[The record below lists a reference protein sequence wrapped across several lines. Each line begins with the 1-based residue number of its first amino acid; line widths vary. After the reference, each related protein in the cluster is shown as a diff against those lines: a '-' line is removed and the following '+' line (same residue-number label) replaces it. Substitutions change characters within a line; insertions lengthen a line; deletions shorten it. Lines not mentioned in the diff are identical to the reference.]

1 MLLES
6 LAINTMSSPKPK
18 KDFLSIT
25 QLSPNELSDM
35 LAVAIQLKREWK
47 KRGNPQVLQGKSLG
61 MVFTKPSL
69 RTRVSFEMAML
80 DLGGH
85 AIYIGPDEIKLGQ
98 RESVP
103 DVARVLA
110 RYVDCIMA
118 RVFAHSDVTT
128 LAQWSHVPVIN
139 GLSDYEHPCQCLADL
154 MTMIE
159 RKGSIKNLQ
168 VTYVGDSNNN
178 VSNSLAF
185 GVTLLG
191 GHISFAAPLG
201 YQIAADV
208 VGQAQ
213 KFAALSGGSITV
225 LEDPRSAVESA
236 DVVYTDAWYSM
247 GQENEA
253 AQRRRIFPPY
263 QLNQKLLTAA
273 KHDAIVMHDLPAHRG
288 EEITDD
294 VADGPQS
301 VIFDQAENRLHA
313 QKAVL
318 AWVFDVA

>member
-1 MLLES
+1 
-6 LAINTMSSPKPK
+6 MSSPK
-18 KDFLSIT
+18 KDFLSIA
-25 QLSPNELSDM
+25 QLTPDELSDM
-35 LAVAIQLKREWK
+35 LAAAIQLKREWK
-47 KRGNPQVLQGKSLG
+47 KRGNPQVLKGKSLG

-85 AIYIGPDEIKLGQ
+85 AIYIGPDEIKLGE

-118 RVFAHSDVTT
+118 RVFAHADVVT

-154 MTMIE
+154 VTMAE
-159 RKGSIKNLQ
+159 RKGGASGIKGLH
-168 VTYVGDSNNN
+168 VTYVGDANNN
-178 VSNSLAF
+178 VTNSLAY
-185 GVTLLG
+185 GITMLG
-191 GHISFAAPLG
+191 GHISFAAPQG
-201 YQIAADV
+201 YQIQPSV
-208 VGQAQ
+208 VAQAQ
-213 KFAALSGGSITV
+213 QFAALSGGSVTV
-225 LEDPRSAVESA
+225 LEDPRSAVEAS
-236 DVVYTDAWYSM
+236 DVVYTDSWYSM

-263 QLNQKLLTAA
+263 QVNANLVALARP
-273 KHDAIVMHDLPAHRG
+273 DAIVMHDLPAHRG
-288 EEITDD
+288 EEITDE

-318 AWVFDVA
+318 AWVFNVA

>member
-1 MLLES
+1 
-6 LAINTMSSPKPK
+6 MSAPAK
-18 KDFLSIT
+18 KDFLSIS
-25 QLSPNELSDM
+25 QLSASELSDM
-35 LAVAIQLKREWK
+35 LQLAIKLKREWK
-47 KRGNPQVLQGKSLG
+47 SGGNPQWLKGKSLG
-61 MVFTKPSL
+61 MIFTKPSL
-69 RTRVSFEMAML
+69 RTRISFEMGML
-80 DLGGH
+80 DMGGH

-118 RVFAHSDVTT
+118 RVFAHSDVVT
-128 LAQWSHVPVIN
+128 LAQYAHVPVIN
-139 GLSDYEHPCQCLADL
+139 GLSDYEHPCQCMADL
-154 MTMIE
+154 MTMVE

-168 VTYVGDSNNN
+168 VTFVGDSNNN
-178 VSNSLAF
+178 VTNSLAY

-191 GHISFAAPLG
+191 GHISFAAPVG
-201 YQIAADV
+201 YQITPQV
-208 VGQAQ
+208 VAQAQ
-213 KFAALSGGSITV
+213 QYATISGGSVTV

-236 DVVYTDAWYSM
+236 DVIYTDAWYSM

-263 QLNQKLLTAA
+263 QVNSQLVGLA
-273 KHDAIVMHDLPAHRG
+273 KSDAIIMHDLPAHRG
-288 EEITDD
+288 EEITDE

-318 AWVFDVA
+318 ARVFEVA

>member
-1 MLLES
+1 MNTT
-6 LAINTMSSPKPK
+6 INAPKKTDK
-18 KDFLSIT
+18 KDFLSIA
-25 QLSPNELSDM
+25 QLTPGELSDM
-35 LAVAIQLKREWK
+35 LQTAIQLKREWK

-85 AIYIGPDEIKLGQ
+85 AIYMGPDEVKLGQ

-118 RVFAHSDVTT
+118 RVFAHADVET
-128 LAQWSHVPVIN
+128 LATWAHVPVIN
-139 GLSDYEHPCQCLADL
+139 GLSDYEHPCQAMADL

-159 RKGSIKNLQ
+159 NKGSIKDLH
-168 VTYVGDSNNN
+168 VTFVGDANNN
-178 VSNSLAF
+178 ITNSLAY

-191 GHISFAAPLG
+191 GHITFAAPAG
-201 YQIAADV
+201 YQITAPV
-208 VGQAQ
+208 VAQAQ
-213 KFAALSGGSITV
+213 KFAAASGGSITTV
-225 LEDPRSAVESA
+225 EDARSAVEAA
-236 DVVYTDAWYSM
+236 DVIYTDAWYSM
-247 GQENEA
+247 GQENQA
-253 AQRRRIFPPY
+253 AERQRVFPPY
-263 QLNQKLLTAA
+263 QVNAA
-273 KHDAIVMHDLPAHRG
+273 LVDLARPDAIVMHDLPAHRG
-288 EEITDD
+288 QEITDE
-294 VADGPQS
+294 VADGSHS

-318 AWVFDVA
+318 AWVFNVA

>member
-1 MLLES
+1 
-6 LAINTMSSPKPK
+6 MSAKPK
-18 KDFLSIT
+18 KDFLSIS
-25 QLSPNELSDM
+25 QLNTTELSDM
-35 LAVAIQLKREWK
+35 LNLAIKLKREWK
-47 KRGNPQVLQGKSLG
+47 NGGNPQWLKGKSLG
-61 MVFTKPSL
+61 MIFTKPSL
-69 RTRVSFEMAML
+69 RTRISFEMGML

-118 RVFAHSDVTT
+118 RVFAHSDVVT
-128 LAQWSHVPVIN
+128 LAQYAHVPVIN

-154 MTMIE
+154 VTMIE
-159 RKGSIKNLQ
+159 RKGSLKGLQ

-178 VSNSLAF
+178 ISNSLAL

-191 GHISFAAPLG
+191 GHISFASPHG
-201 YQIAADV
+201 YQISGEV
-208 VGQAQ
+208 VEQARNY
-213 KFAALSGGSITV
+213 AALNGGSVTV
-225 LEDPRSAVESA
+225 LEDARSAVESA
-236 DVVYTDAWYSM
+236 DVIYTDSWYSM

-263 QLNQKLLTAA
+263 QVNEKLVSLA
-273 KHDAIVMHDLPAHRG
+273 KADAIIMHDLPAHRG
-288 EEITDD
+288 EEITDE

-318 AWVFDVA
+318 ARVFDVA

>member
-1 MLLES
+1 
-6 LAINTMSSPKPK
+6 MSGKPK
-18 KDFLSIT
+18 IDFLSIS
-25 QLSPNELSDM
+25 QLNATELSDM
-35 LAVAIQLKREWK
+35 LALAIKLKREWK
-47 KRGNPQVLQGKSLG
+47 SGGNPQWLKGKSLG
-61 MVFTKPSL
+61 MIFTKPSL
-69 RTRVSFEMAML
+69 RTRVSFEMGML

-118 RVFAHSDVTT
+118 RVFAHSDVET
-128 LAQWSHVPVIN
+128 LAQYSHVPVIN
-139 GLSDYEHPCQCLADL
+139 GLSDLEHPCQCLADL

-159 RKGSIKNLQ
+159 RKGSIKGLQ

-178 VSNSLAF
+178 VSNSLAL

-191 GHISFAAPLG
+191 GHISFASPNG
-201 YQIAADV
+201 HQIQGGIV
-208 VGQAQ
+208 EQAR
-213 KFAALSGGSITV
+213 KYAALTGGSVTV
-225 LEDPRSAVESA
+225 MEDPRSAVESA

-253 AQRRRIFPPY
+253 AQRRRPFPPY
-263 QLNQKLLTAA
+263 QVNEKLVALA
-273 KHDAIVMHDLPAHRG
+273 KSDAIVMHDLPAHRG
-288 EEITDD
+288 EEITDE
-294 VADGPQS
+294 VADSPQS

-318 AWVFDVA
+318 ARVFEVA